1 MGVTP
6 CSLLTVDPSRVN
18 SLMRKKIAY
27 WSHHKLSFRVKSKKV
42 AQNDVGCRIILKI
55 WQIMKHFA
63 RRFHQAKASY
73 DAFEL
78 FHGKM
83 LI

>member
-18 SLMRKKIAY
+18 SLMRKKNFILE
-27 WSHHKLSFRVKSKKV
+27 STFGVKSKKV
-42 AQNDVGCRIILKI
+42 AQNDVVCRITQKI

>member
-1 MGVTP
+1 
-6 CSLLTVDPSRVN
+6 
-18 SLMRKKIAY
+18 MRKKIAY
-27 WSHHKLSFRVKSKKV
+27 WSHHIVIINGVKSKKV

-63 RRFHQAKASY
+63 RQFHQAKASY